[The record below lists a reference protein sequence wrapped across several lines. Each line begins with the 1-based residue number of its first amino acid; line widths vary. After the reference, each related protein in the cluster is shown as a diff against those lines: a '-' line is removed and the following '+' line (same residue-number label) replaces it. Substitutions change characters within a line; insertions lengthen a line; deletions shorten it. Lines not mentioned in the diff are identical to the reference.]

1 MATEY
6 IGLPGQLFEKVKEAA
21 AKEEITPEEL
31 VRDAV
36 EIRLSRAEWAKTLE
50 FGDRNARVHGLKPE
64 DVEAEIAAARSDRGR

>member
-6 IGLPGQLFEKVKEAA
+6 IGLPGQLLDKVKEAA

-36 EIRLSRAEWAKTLE
+36 ETRLSRSEWGKTLE
-50 FGDRNARVHGLKPE
+50 FGDRNARERGLKPE
-64 DVEAEIAAARSDRGR
+64 DVETEIAAVRSDRVR